1 MPTLRDIHEF
11 AVEEAMD
18 EDPRTAEEI
27 QRELD
32 ERKEAYEDLDGVR
45 REAFDT
51 ERLDNPFDDSKV
63 LYGEDREVEVVAVGI
78 DVQTPELLLLDRLN
92 EQGRGI
98 DGAIGHHPQGKAYA
112 NLSEVMK
119 LQIDAMNNA
128 GIPVSQAEWVIRKSA
143 TEVDKRLH
151 ARNHPRTPQ
160 AAAALDIPLA
170 CMHTTA
176 DNHAWS
182 FTTDYLAEAEPYTL
196 DDILDALLELPEFQW
211 ALGHSTGPKIF
222 AGDGSH
228 RAGTIGVLG
237 YTGGTDPEEDM
248 IGMMVDAGIDTL
260 VAMHASK
267 DQIQEAEE
275 QHLNVISTGHMAADS
290 LGMNLLLDKVQD
302 AFGID
307 VVPLSGFHRVER

>member
-1 MPTLRDIHEF
+1 MPTLQDIHEF
-11 AVEEAMD
+11 AVAEGRE
-18 EDPRTAEEI
+18 EDPRSSEELE
-27 QRELD
+27 RELNQRRKQY
-32 ERKEAYEDLDGVR
+32 EKLEGVRKEQFDED
-45 REAFDT
+45 
-51 ERLDNPFDDSKV
+51 RLDNPFDDSRV
-63 LYGEDREVEVVAVGI
+63 LYGAEEDVGTVAVGI
-78 DVQTPELLLLDRLN
+78 DIQTPELLLVDRLN
-92 EQGRGI
+92 ADGRDI
-98 DGAIGHHPQGKAYA
+98 DGAIGHHPTGKAYA
-112 NLSEVMK
+112 NLAEVMK
-119 LQIDAMNNA
+119 LQIDAMHHA

-160 AAAALDIPLA
+160 AAALLDLPLA

-176 DNHAWS
+176 DNHAWR
-182 FTTDYLAEAEPYTL
+182 FTKEYLERGEPYTL
-196 DDILDALLELPEFQW
+196 DDLIDALLDLPEFAW
-211 ALGHSTGPKIF
+211 ALQHSTGPRIF
-222 AGDGSH
+222 AGDGNH
-228 RAGTIGVLG
+228 RTGTIGVLG

-275 QHLNVISTGHMAADS
+275 QHLNVVSTGHMAADS

-302 AFGID
+302 EFGIE